1 MLILSP
7 LGSQTTMI
15 ILFKGRASVVCDSEI
30 RDSLH
35 AALEARAAH
44 VALVAIVIADNHT
57 HSH

>member
-15 ILFKGRASVVCDSEI
+15 ILFKGRASVVCDFEI

-35 AALEARAAH
+35 AALKARAAH
-44 VALVAIVIADNHT
+44 VALVAIVIADNRT